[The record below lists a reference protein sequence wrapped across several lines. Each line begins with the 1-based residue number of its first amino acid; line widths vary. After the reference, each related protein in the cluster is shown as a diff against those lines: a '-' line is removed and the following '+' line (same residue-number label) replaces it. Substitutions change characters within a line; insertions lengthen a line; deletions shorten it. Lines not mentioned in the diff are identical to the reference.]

1 MDNREINDVRVM
13 ILLVGILIS
22 LCLIGLMG
30 LKLSLNDKIDNV
42 QQQIERKRK

>member
-42 QQQIERKRK
+42 QQQIERKCK